1 MKVGELILDIN
12 QIKYLIAIVD
22 NNFNLTKS
30 AEILHVSQPAISK
43 SIKDIEFRQGIKV
56 FKHKKGRI
64 IGLTRYGLALVN
76 ESRKVYQQYIEMM
89 EKLNRFSE
97 EKNGTVKIGIAPVI
111 NSIVFNDAL
120 ISFIYSNPGIELKL
134 VECGAYSL
142 QKMLVLGD
150 IDLAVIVSPATIE
163 GIYENLIYE
172 SSVRVWFNSNHR
184 FNKIK
189 EKEIP
194 FTEVEKEKIVTLTDS
209 FMVTFQLNKRF
220 RGDRMK
226 PNYFLQT
233 VSWDLVLNLVQRDS
247 DLIGILAAP
256 IGQNYSDKEI
266 KSKEMTPTFPWRISL
281 CNTITSIES
290 PTVEY
295 TKKWFLKYFS
305 KYKKISIEN

>member
-1 MKVGELILDIN
+1 MDIN
-12 QIKYLIAIVD
+12 QIKYLLTVVD
-22 NNFNLTKS
+22 NDFNLTKS

-43 SIKDIEFRQGIKV
+43 SIKDIEFKKGIQV

-64 IGLTRYGLALVN
+64 IGLTRYGMMLVS
-76 ESRKVYQQYIEMM
+76 ESKKVYQQYVEMM
-89 EKLNRFSE
+89 EKLNKFSN

-120 ISFIYSNPGIELKL
+120 ISFINTNPGIELKL
-134 VECGAYSL
+134 IERGAYHL

-172 SSVRVWFNSNHR
+172 SSVRVWFNANHR
-184 FNKIK
+184 FNNAKNMV
-189 EKEIP
+189 IP

-209 FMVTFQLNKRF
+209 FMVTFQLNKRL
-220 RGDRMK
+220 RGDRIK

-247 DLIGILAAP
+247 NLVGILAAP
-256 IGQNYSDKEI
+256 IGRNYSDKEI
-266 KSKEMTPTFPWRISL
+266 KSKEMDPRFPWKISL
-281 CNTITSIES
+281 CSTITSLES
-290 PTVEY
+290 PTVDY
-295 TKKWFLKYFS
+295 TKNWFLNYFA
-305 KYKKISIEN
+305 KYKKLSV

>member
-1 MKVGELILDIN
+1 MDIN
-12 QIKYLIAIVD
+12 QIKYLLTVVD
-22 NNFNLTKS
+22 NDFNLTKS

-43 SIKDIEFRQGIKV
+43 SIKDIEFKKGIQV

-64 IGLTRYGLALVN
+64 IGLTRYGMMLVS
-76 ESRKVYQQYIEMM
+76 ESKKVYQQYVEMM
-89 EKLNRFSE
+89 EKLNKLSN

-120 ISFIYSNPGIELKL
+120 ISFINTNPGIELKL
-134 VECGAYSL
+134 IERGAYHL

-172 SSVRVWFNSNHR
+172 SSVRVWFNANHR
-184 FNKIK
+184 FNNAKNMV
-189 EKEIP
+189 IP

-209 FMVTFQLNKRF
+209 FMVTFQLNKRL
-220 RGDRMK
+220 RGDRIK

-247 DLIGILAAP
+247 NLVGILAAP
-256 IGQNYSDKEI
+256 IGRNYSDKEI
-266 KSKEMTPTFPWRISL
+266 KSKEMDPRFPWKISL
-281 CNTITSIES
+281 CSTITSLES
-290 PTVEY
+290 PTVDY
-295 TKKWFLKYFS
+295 TKNWFLNYFA
-305 KYKKISIEN
+305 KYKKLSI

>member
-1 MKVGELILDIN
+1 M
-12 QIKYLIAIVD
+12 D
-22 NNFNLTKS
+22 NDFNLTKS

-43 SIKDIEFRQGIKV
+43 SIKDIEFKKGIQV

-64 IGLTRYGLALVN
+64 IGLTRYGMMLVS
-76 ESRKVYQQYIEMM
+76 ESKKVYQQYVEMM
-89 EKLNRFSE
+89 EKLNKLSN

-120 ISFIYSNPGIELKL
+120 ISFINTNPGIELKL
-134 VECGAYSL
+134 IERGAYHL

-172 SSVRVWFNSNHR
+172 SSVRVWFNANHR
-184 FNKIK
+184 FNNAKNMV
-189 EKEIP
+189 IP

-209 FMVTFQLNKRF
+209 FMVTFQLNKRL
-220 RGDRMK
+220 RGDRIK

-247 DLIGILAAP
+247 NLVGILAAP
-256 IGQNYSDKEI
+256 IGRNYSDKEI
-266 KSKEMTPTFPWRISL
+266 KSKEMDPRFPWKISL
-281 CNTITSIES
+281 CSTITSLES
-290 PTVEY
+290 PTVDY
-295 TKKWFLKYFS
+295 TKNWFLNYFA
-305 KYKKISIEN
+305 KYKKLSV

>member
-1 MKVGELILDIN
+1 MDIN
-12 QIKYLIAIVD
+12 QIKYLLTVVD
-22 NNFNLTKS
+22 NDFNLTKS

-43 SIKDIEFRQGIKV
+43 SIKDIEFKKGIQV

-64 IGLTRYGLALVN
+64 IGLTRYGMMLVS
-76 ESRKVYQQYIEMM
+76 ESKKVYQQYVEMM
-89 EKLNRFSE
+89 EKLNKLSN

-120 ISFIYSNPGIELKL
+120 ISFINTNPGIELKL
-134 VECGAYSL
+134 IERGAYHL

-172 SSVRVWFNSNHR
+172 SSVRVWFNANHR
-184 FNKIK
+184 FNNAKNMV
-189 EKEIP
+189 IP

-209 FMVTFQLNKRF
+209 FMVTFQLNKRL
-220 RGDRMK
+220 RGDRIK

-247 DLIGILAAP
+247 NLVGILAAP
-256 IGQNYSDKEI
+256 IGRNYSDKEI
-266 KSKEMTPTFPWRISL
+266 RSKEMDPRFPWKISL
-281 CNTITSIES
+281 CSTITSLES
-290 PTVEY
+290 PTVDY
-295 TKKWFLKYFS
+295 TKNWFLNYFA
-305 KYKKISIEN
+305 KYKKLSV